1 MTSYSDV
8 SQNLSL
14 VMTLRDVGLFIKIEK
29 FDKTTIYTSHNN
41 IKNVYRIND
50 NKSNGTKDQDQ
61 EIGTNDEEDN
71 DEKFLITCNIYD
83 LDLKSKMKYKHWLK
97 VENDLQEIYNSSN
110 PNWRYC
116 IKYDQIHH

>member
-1 MTSYSDV
+1 MTI
-8 SQNLSL
+8 NPMELK
-14 VMTLRDVGLFIKIEK
+14 IKIKRLEQMMK
-29 FDKTTIYTSHNN
+29 
-41 IKNVYRIND
+41 
-50 NKSNGTKDQDQ
+50 
-61 EIGTNDEEDN
+61 DN

-110 PNWRYC
+110 PNWRCC

>member
-1 MTSYSDV
+1 M
-8 SQNLSL
+8 
-14 VMTLRDVGLFIKIEK
+14 
-29 FDKTTIYTSHNN
+29 
-41 IKNVYRIND
+41 